1 MFAGFGCPSFW
12 VVFFFYETRV
22 SKLAS
27 KRIRMRCCSA
37 KRYRRSDNITIW
49 STKLLLVGSSKHPC
63 ESHGVYG
70 LSQDTV
76 PQKIHSAAAQGHVW
90 NRRKGTLM
98 DSESGDSEDP
108 FWHTLGTILR
118 QLLALPELELQ
129 LLPGLKVSLS
139 ALHVS
144 ARYNEKKLIVKS
156 RSILRK
162 PVYTVKWRFPKIGL
176 PLVSIQ
182 FHGMFRRKNKN
193 AIGVS
198 AVSSFMKAPN
208 IILQP
213 LLLGRLKA
221 IIPTD
226 QKRGPPCHP
235 EKSPRTRQ
243 ARRRRRKWPGYAWS
257 SIAFCIPS
265 GNLT

>member
-182 FHGMFRRKNKN
+182 FHGMFRRKKQKCYWG
-193 AIGVS
+193 ICS
-198 AVSSFMKAPN
+198 ILIYESPKYHSSTIIVRPVEGHNPN
-208 IILQP
+208 GSKKGTALSSRKISSHSSSQ
-213 LLLGRLKA
+213 A
-221 IIPTD
+221 T
-226 QKRGPPCHP
+226 QKKMTWLRM
-235 EKSPRTRQ
+235 E
-243 ARRRRRKWPGYAWS
+243 
-257 SIAFCIPS
+257 
-265 GNLT
+265 